1 MYTNPL
7 FHPSPSLS
15 LNLAHVF
22 ENEHARAVNKL
33 SFHPKEPNILLS
45 GSQDS
50 TMKIFVCDHHCYY
63 NTLHLQMYVFI
74 VCAHCTQ
81 VVYIAVLLYT
91 DLACVHVYIVVMQDY
106 VMLIFVS
113 LLLCCRIQEVGKQCR
128 HLEQQTVSVMSR
140 CVCTLHRSHRDLY
153 LLLTVFSTVS

>member
-63 NTLHLQMYVFI
+63 NTHHLQMYVFI

-81 VVYIAVLLYT
+81 VVYIAVLLYM

-106 VMLIFVS
+106 VMLIYVS
-113 LLLCCRIQEVGKQCR
+113 LLLCYRTVPASAFYELIGHYKSVSMNMEEGK
-128 HLEQQTVSVMSR
+128 LEKSGLMEAFLCSM
-140 CVCTLHRSHRDLY
+140 
-153 LLLTVFSTVS
+153 